1 MASSWPD
8 DGERARGLTEQ
19 QLSRRGFLGWSAA
32 AVGALALPRSAA
44 ARLGSAGVERGY
56 ATFLT
61 QPFRI
66 PTLAVS
72 TLESTSPGL
81 IFVATLN
88 GPGQR
93 GPMIVDNQGRPVWFR
108 PVKGFA
114 INFRTQVYRGKPVL
128 TWWEGEATKIGTSE
142 GVNVIL
148 DQRYRKVAQVD
159 AGNGYRADVHEFVL
173 TPKGTA
179 LLTVHA
185 ETPADLTSV
194 GGPPNGNVLDSIV
207 QEIEV
212 ATGNVLFEWH
222 SLDHVPLTETYAPV
236 LDPFDYFHVNSIAVD
251 VDGNLV
257 ISARNTS
264 AVYKLNRQTG
274 EVIWRLGGRRS
285 DFAFD
290 PGAGFFYQHDARPQ
304 PDGSLTL
311 FDDGTGQ
318 PSYPARGLALRLDV
332 PNRRCSL
339 IRAFPHP
346 TPLVVN
352 SMGNAQLL
360 PGGGMMV
367 GFGDQPY
374 LTEFGPDGTVHLD
387 AKFTGGGWNYRAF
400 RDPWVGRPQTLP
412 TVAVRRSGRDAVV
425 YASWNGSTET
435 AYWRVRAGRTVAT
448 LESARVVPRA
458 GFETSI
464 RLHGVPRVLT
474 VTALDRKRNAL
485 ATSKIVRPFV

>member
-1 MASSWPD
+1 VASSWLD
-8 DGERARGLTEQ
+8 DDEWARNLTEP
-19 QLSRRGFLGWSAA
+19 QLSRRGFLGRSAA

-44 ARLGSAGVERGY
+44 ARLRSSNIGGSY

-61 QPFRI
+61 EPFRI

-72 TLESTSPGL
+72 TLAKPSAGL

-93 GPMIVDNQGRPVWFR
+93 GPMIVDNHGMPVWFR

-114 INFRTQVYRGKPVL
+114 INFRTQFYRGRPVL
-128 TWWEGEATKIGTSE
+128 TWWEGQATKIGTSE

-148 DQRYRKVAQVD
+148 DQRYRKIAQVG

-173 TPKGTA
+173 TPNGTA

-185 ETPADLTSV
+185 ETQADLTSV
-194 GGPPNGNVLDSIV
+194 GGPPKGNVLDSIV
-207 QEIEV
+207 QEIDV
-212 ATGNVLFEWH
+212 ATGKVLFEWH

-236 LDPFDYFHVNSIAVD
+236 VDPFDYFHVNSIAVD
-251 VDGNLV
+251 GDGNLV

-264 AVYKLNRQTG
+264 AVYKLHRQSG
-274 EVIWRLGGRRS
+274 EVLWRLGGRRS
-285 DFAFD
+285 DFALD

-311 FDDGTGQ
+311 FDDGNGQ
-318 PSYPARGLALRLDV
+318 PSYPARGLVLRLDV
-332 PNRRCSL
+332 PGRRCSL

-346 TPLVVN
+346 TPLAVN

-374 LTEFGPDGTVHLD
+374 LTEFGADGTVRLD
-387 AKFTGGGWNYRAF
+387 AKFTGGAWNYRAF
-400 RDPWVGRPQTLP
+400 RDPWVGRPHTLP
-412 TVAVRRSGRDAVV
+412 AVAVRRSGRDAVA

-435 AYWRVRAGRTVAT
+435 AYWRVRTGRTLAS
-448 LESARVVPRA
+448 LRSDRVVSRT

-485 ATSKIVRPFV
+485 ATSKAVHPFV

>member
-1 MASSWPD
+1 MTSM
-8 DGERARGLTEQ
+8 
-19 QLSRRGFLGWSAA
+19 LSRRGFLGWSTAA
-32 AVGALALPRSAA
+32 IGSLALPRSAA
-44 ARLGSAGVERGY
+44 ARLGSSDAGRDY

-72 TLESTSPGL
+72 TLASTAPGL

-93 GPMIVDNQGRPVWFR
+93 GPMIVDNNGRPVWFR

-185 ETPADLTSV
+185 ETQADLTSV
-194 GGPPNGNVLDSIV
+194 GGPSKGDVLDSIV
-207 QEIEV
+207 QEVDV
-212 ATGNVLFEWH
+212 ATGKVLFEWH

-251 VDGNLV
+251 VDGHLV

-264 AVYKLNRQTG
+264 AVYKLNRKTG
-274 EVIWRLGGRRS
+274 DVIWRLGGRRS
-285 DFAFD
+285 DFAVD

-318 PSYPARGLALRLDV
+318 PSYPARGLVLRLDV
-332 PNRRCSL
+332 PGRRCSL

-346 TPLVVN
+346 TPLAAN

-374 LTEFGPDGTVHLD
+374 LTEFGPDGAVHLD
-387 AKFTGGGWNYRAF
+387 AKFTGGAWNYRAF

-412 TVAVRRSGRDAVV
+412 AVAVRRSRQDAVV

-448 LESARVVPRA
+448 LESTHVVPRI